1 MFIDFILIMVH
12 YYVIRYNTKRN
23 NNPQGSE
30 AMVKKRKFSE
40 PSLFILISLAEKSRH
55 GYAIMDD
62 VEKSYDIKL
71 GPGTLYGA
79 ISRLEK
85 EGYISV
91 LKSEDRKK
99 PYKLTEEGQIYLTEQ
114 IREIQKVTSL
124 GLKRLGLV

>member
-1 MFIDFILIMVH
+1 
-12 YYVIRYNTKRN
+12 
-23 NNPQGSE
+23 
-30 AMVKKRKFSE
+30 MVKKSKFSE
-40 PSLFILISLAEKSRH
+40 PSLFILISLAEKNRH
-55 GYAIMDD
+55 GYAIMED

-85 EGYISV
+85 AGYISV
-91 LKSEDRKK
+91 LESQDRKK